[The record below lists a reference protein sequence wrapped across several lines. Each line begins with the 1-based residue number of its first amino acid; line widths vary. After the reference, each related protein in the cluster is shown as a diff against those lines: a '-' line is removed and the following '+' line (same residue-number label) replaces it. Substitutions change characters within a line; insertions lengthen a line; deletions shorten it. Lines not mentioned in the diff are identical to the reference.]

1 MLAAKHYLNFFAESA
16 LLPKN
21 ELLEIHRSKI
31 SLHRSKAN
39 YGYPTIRLPHK
50 LSTLAGLP
58 TRIFQTVHDGALAFL
73 VVISKGVDTEN
84 GAEPLEN
91 AIKNAKS
98 PTFTR
103 RRSPVQIRPSPSF
116 FLPRCVLSVLR
127 APWLRV
133 SCTII
138 VWI

>member
-1 MLAAKHYLNFFAESA
+1 MLAAEHYLNFFADSA

-50 LSTLAGLP
+50 LSTLAGLA

-73 VVISKGVDTEN
+73 VVISKGMDTEN

-98 PTFTR
+98 PALT
-103 RRSPVQIRPSPSF
+103 
-116 FLPRCVLSVLR
+116 
-127 APWLRV
+127 
-133 SCTII
+133 
-138 VWI
+138 

>member
-1 MLAAKHYLNFFAESA
+1 MLAAEHYLNFFADSA

-39 YGYPTIRLPHK
+39 YGYPTILLPHK

-73 VVISKGVDTEN
+73 VVVGSRSTAAEKSAKKSEDTRTTASSISGED
-84 GAEPLEN
+84 
-91 AIKNAKS
+91 
-98 PTFTR
+98 R
-103 RRSPVQIRPSPSF
+103 R
-116 FLPRCVLSVLR
+116 
-127 APWLRV
+127 
-133 SCTII
+133 
-138 VWI
+138 